1 VSNDGGSSP
10 IIKNAIMWGDTT
22 GEIYNTDGTSNPAVT
37 YSDIQG
43 GYSGTGNINADPLF
57 VNAPTDLHLQAGS
70 PAIGTG
76 TSVGAPSTDFDGNP
90 RPAGGPTDMG
100 AYQKA
105 PAVIASTVTVIWTD
119 GTSTTYD
126 GHQHGATASWSSS
139 DGAGGTLAVTYY
151 LASDLVHALPGA
163 PTNAGSYVA
172 VASFAGDTHH
182 FGSSSSANFTIK
194 KATLTGNAMTQD
206 ALNMAKQ
213 GKLTITVS
221 NVAGL
226 LNGDTLTTFLSTAQY
241 FITIGANQYVFV
253 PTTVT
258 TSGSSIT
265 IAYTLKNSALLAEL
279 GSVLDAATSSAT
291 AVSAGFEM
299 DSLNYSL
306 TDDFLTRLFS
316 TAK

>member
-1 VSNDGGSSP
+1 
-10 IIKNAIMWGDTT
+10 
-22 GEIYNTDGTSNPAVT
+22 
-37 YSDIQG
+37 
-43 GYSGTGNINADPLF
+43 
-57 VNAPTDLHLQAGS
+57 
-70 PAIGTG
+70 
-76 TSVGAPSTDFDGNP
+76 
-90 RPAGGPTDMG
+90 
-100 AYQKA
+100 
-105 PAVIASTVTVIWTD
+105 
-119 GTSTTYD
+119 
-126 GHQHGATASWSSS
+126 
-139 DGAGGTLAVTYY
+139 
-151 LASDLVHALPGA
+151 
-163 PTNAGSYVA
+163 
-172 VASFAGDTHH
+172 
-182 FGSSSSANFTIK
+182 
-194 KATLTGNAMTQD
+194 
-206 ALNMAKQ
+206 
-213 GKLTITVS
+213 
-221 NVAGL
+221 